1 MTFWFRLRDKRT
13 VSAGLSLLLPCM
25 AVGCASPGPPRP
37 PSLNLSQPATDLTA
51 QRVGDQ
57 VLLRWTTPAKTTDGL
72 PIKQNLT
79 ARICRTALPA
89 VAGSSLP
96 PGANLAPPLITPVPV
111 TNQPTPPC
119 NQVLRV
125 AVHPGVSTATDS
137 LPANLTADP
146 VALLD
151 YRVEIENAA
160 THTAGPSNAAF
171 SAGGAAPAPVESLHA
186 SAVASGAMLEWA
198 AAPNLTQGRP
208 APFLELNRINTA
220 LVTPPK
226 TPAKAKSQPLQL
238 GGAESA
244 EVHLRAASPATGTID
259 PTARFGQTYLY
270 TAQRVRPIQ
279 LNGHAIEVRS
289 VVSPTITLTLRDT
302 FPPAAPTGL
311 ATIATASP
319 QAGIDLSWQPN
330 AETDLAG
337 YIVYRRDLAGGVRTR
352 LTAAAIPGSAFRD
365 ATAAPGKRYA
375 YSVTAIDTSNNES
388 TASAEA
394 EEALPNP

>member
-1 MTFWFRLRDKRT
+1 MMFWFQMRDKRT
-13 VSAGLSLLLPCM
+13 ISAGFSLLLLCM

-57 VLLRWTTPAKTTDGL
+57 VLLRWTTPDKTTDGL

-79 ARICRTALPA
+79 VRVCRTAFPA

-96 PGANLAPPLITPVPV
+96 PGANLAPPLLPPVPAA
-111 TNQPTPPC
+111 NQPTPPC
-119 NQVLRV
+119 NEVLRV

-160 THTAGPSNAAF
+160 THTAGPSNPAF
-171 SAGGAAPAPVESLHA
+171 SAAGTAPAPVESLHA
-186 SAVASGAMLEWA
+186 SAIPSGAMLEWA
-198 AAPNLTQGRP
+198 AVPTLTRGRP
-208 APFLELNRINTA
+208 APFLELNRINSA
-220 LVTPPK
+220 LVAPPRSS
-226 TPAKAKSQPLQL
+226 TKAKSQPLQL
-238 GGAESA
+238 AGAESP
-244 EVHLRAASPATGTID
+244 EVHLRASSPATGTID

-311 ATIATASP
+311 ATIPTTTP
-319 QAGIDLSWQPN
+319 QPGIDLSWQPN
-330 AETDLAG
+330 AEPDLAG
-337 YIVYRRDLAGGVRTR
+337 YIVYRRDLAGTTPTR
-352 LTAAAIPGSAFRD
+352 LTPTAIPGSAFRD
-365 ATAAPGKRYA
+365 ATAAPGQRYA
-375 YSVTAIDTSNNES
+375 YTVTAIDTNNNES
-388 TASAEA
+388 KASPEA
-394 EEALPNP
+394 EETLPNP